1 MDKLE
6 KQVEI
11 LVMYSYHSY
20 WSHRLIPRAA
30 NTQDDILV
38 REASSFFSSHLT

>member
-11 LVMYSYHSY
+11 LAVYSYHPY
-20 WSHRLIPRAA
+20 WSHRLTPRAA

-38 REASSFFSSHLT
+38 QRLLPSSRLI